1 MRTVRSI
8 SGAWMKTVARNAFP
22 FKRPR
27 GRIEALADALEIR
40 SRTCYAYISEER
52 RVPEDIE
59 QRFIALFWPIAED
72 GYRTVEIKY
81 ARNRSAY
88 KSKPDGETRIPPQ
101 MAKSRREGWRET
113 AINTVTILAQDTLGH
128 IIRWEQN
135 PLTVGQL
142 AMLEHDLDEEEAMRK
157 YPKNFYTLAADED
170 WVATCNLCPLIGAID
185 DRDRTINGLLFRVT
199 CGSESYK
206 IREEE

>member
-1 MRTVRSI
+1 MKTVRSI
-8 SGAWMKTVARNAFP
+8 TGAWMKVVARNAFP
-22 FKRPR
+22 YKRPR
-27 GRIEALADALEIR
+27 GRIEALADALQIR

-59 QRFIALFWPIAED
+59 QRFIALFGPIAED

-81 ARNRSAY
+81 ARKRTAY
-88 KSKPDGETRIPPQ
+88 NSQADGKERVAPKILRT
-101 MAKSRREGWRET
+101 RREGWREG
-113 AINTVTILAQDTLGH
+113 AMNAVTVLAQDSLGH
-128 IIRWEQN
+128 IIRWKQN
-135 PLTVGQL
+135 PLTIGQL
-142 AMLEHDLDEEEAMRK
+142 AMLEHALDEEEAMRK

-185 DRDRTINGLLFRVT
+185 DRERTVNGLLFRVT

-206 IREEE
+206 ITEEE

>member
-1 MRTVRSI
+1 MKTVRSI
-8 SGAWMKTVARNAFP
+8 SGAWMKVVARNAFP
-22 FKRPR
+22 YKRPR
-27 GRIEALADALEIR
+27 GRIEALADALQIR

-59 QRFIALFWPIAED
+59 QRFISLFGPVAED
-72 GYRTVEIKY
+72 GYRTVQINY
-81 ARNRSAY
+81 ARKR
-88 KSKPDGETRIPPQ
+88 KSTATREKDGERAHPQ
-101 MAKSRREGWRET
+101 LMKSRREGWREG
-113 AINTVTILAQDTLGH
+113 AINAATVLAQDTLGH
-128 IIRWEQN
+128 IIRWKQN

-170 WVATCNLCPLIGAID
+170 WVATCNLCDLIGAVD
-185 DRDRTINGLLFRVT
+185 DRDRTVNGLLFRVT

-206 IREEE
+206 IKEQE

>member
-1 MRTVRSI
+1 MKTVRSI
-8 SGAWMKTVARNAFP
+8 TGAWMKIVARNAFP
-22 FKRPR
+22 YKRPR
-27 GRIEALADALEIR
+27 ARIEALADALQIR

-59 QRFIALFWPIAED
+59 QRFIALFGPVAED

-81 ARNRSAY
+81 ARNRNAY
-88 KSKPDGETRIPPQ
+88 KPQADGKERTAPQ
-101 MAKSRREGWRET
+101 MLRTRREGWREG
-113 AINTVTILAQDTLGH
+113 AINAVTVLAQDSLGH
-128 IIRWEQN
+128 IIRWQQN

-170 WVATCNLCPLIGAID
+170 WVATCNLCDLIGAVD
-185 DRDRTINGLLFRVT
+185 DRDRTVNGLLFRVT

-206 IREEE
+206 IKEQE